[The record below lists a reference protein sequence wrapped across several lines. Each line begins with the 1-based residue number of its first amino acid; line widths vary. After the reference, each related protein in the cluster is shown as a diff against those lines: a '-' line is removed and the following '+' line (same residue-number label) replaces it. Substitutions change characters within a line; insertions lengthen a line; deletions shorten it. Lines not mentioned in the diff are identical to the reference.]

1 MLIKMSYN
9 TIKEINKNVCFR
21 CKSTRN
27 TESVELVIKG
37 RIVSTGYYSWIN
49 RPWQSFDFASAMEKA
64 WGSATLST
72 HHNRLIKKWI
82 DNGGRRAIK
91 RISDQ
96 NKTTAMVASLGAIF
110 GGNQKESND
119 WKTRMLKAGLP
130 SLSMPS
136 DWETLSED
144 EKTIRLD
151 KVIKEM
157 GK

>member
-1 MLIKMSYN
+1 
-9 TIKEINKNVCFR
+9 
-21 CKSTRN
+21 
-27 TESVELVIKG
+27 
-37 RIVSTGYYSWIN
+37 
-49 RPWQSFDFASAMEKA
+49 MEKA